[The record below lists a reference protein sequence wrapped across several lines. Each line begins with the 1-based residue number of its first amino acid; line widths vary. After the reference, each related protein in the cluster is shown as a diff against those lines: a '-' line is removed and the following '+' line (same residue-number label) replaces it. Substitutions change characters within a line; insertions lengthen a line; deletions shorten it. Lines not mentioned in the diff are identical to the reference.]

1 MELGDRMD
9 LSSYLL
15 KPIQRMGKYSLL
27 LEQLLKE
34 CDSKD
39 ANYNSLKVTGTTLLN
54 ILHVANMAV
63 LMYWTKE

>member
-1 MELGDRMD
+1 MD

-34 CDSKD
+34 CDPKD
-39 ANYNSLKVTGTTLLN
+39 TNYNSLKVGSAQLN
-54 ILHVANMAV
+54 TSHIGNTAV
-63 LMYWTKE
+63 LVF